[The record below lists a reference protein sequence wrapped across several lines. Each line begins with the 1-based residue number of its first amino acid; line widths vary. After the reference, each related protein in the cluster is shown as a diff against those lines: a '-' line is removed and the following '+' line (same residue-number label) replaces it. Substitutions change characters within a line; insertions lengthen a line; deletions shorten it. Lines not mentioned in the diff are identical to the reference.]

1 MYEHLEFPIQKPN
14 FTAEFDGRLI
24 NMIYANIYLSV
35 CSHILVCN
43 AILNSVAKFPLF

>member
-24 NMIYANIYLSV
+24 NMIL
-35 CSHILVCN
+35 C
-43 AILNSVAKFPLF
+43 